1 MSVTKSV
8 TKKKKVIKKRI
19 VAIAIVQFTFRGVL
33 YKIGDSFNGKQN
45 EENSL
50 INKNLIKWQ

>member
-1 MSVTKSV
+1 MAQ

-19 VAIAIVQFTFRGVL
+19 VAIAIVQFTFKGVL
-33 YKIGDSFNGKQN
+33 YKIGDSFEGSNS
-45 EENSL
+45 ENNLL

>member
-1 MSVTKSV
+1 MAV
-8 TKKKKVIKKRI
+8 TKKKKVVKKRKI
-19 VAIAIVQFTFRGVL
+19 AIAIVQFTFKGVL
-33 YKIGDSFNGKQN
+33 YKIGDSFECKQN

>member
-19 VAIAIVQFTFRGVL
+19 VAIAIVQFTFRGIL

-50 INKNLIKWQ
+50 INKKLIKWQ

>member
-1 MSVTKSV
+1 MIQ

-19 VAIAIVQFTFRGVL
+19 VAIAIVQFTFKEVL
-33 YKIGDSFNGKQN
+33 YKIGDSFEGSNS
-45 EENSL
+45 ENNLL

>member
-1 MSVTKSV
+1 MSVNKSV

-19 VAIAIVQFTFRGVL
+19 VAIAIVQFTFRGIL

-50 INKNLIKWQ
+50 INKKLIKWQ

>member
-1 MSVTKSV
+1 MKPTKKKANTKSV
-8 TKKKKVIKKRI
+8 PKKRVYA
-19 VAIAIVQFTFRGVL
+19 VATTQFTFKGVL
-33 YKIGDSFNGKQN
+33 YKIGDSFKGNEI

>member
-1 MSVTKSV
+1 MSVTKNV

-19 VAIAIVQFTFRGVL
+19 VAIAIVQFTFKGLL
-33 YKIGDSFNGKQN
+33 YKIGDSFEGSNS
-45 EENSL
+45 ENNLL

>member
-1 MSVTKSV
+1 MTVS
-8 TKKKKVIKKRI
+8 KKKKVVKKRKI
-19 VAIAIVQFTFRGVL
+19 AIAIVQFTIKGVL
-33 YKIGDSFNGKQN
+33 YKVGDSFEGKQN